1 MLNHLPEPPRT
12 GAGQACFFAVREKRN
27 RSPDVLL
34 TPEWLGVAWRGW
46 RRSQV
51 LPFADI
57 VPWDDF
63 VVRVPASRAAETLL
77 ILRKIAQ
84 SQLAAMHQSLLKHR
98 DLVLWERIP
107 VALRGLRALCASA
120 LSRANG
126 GGSIRALE
134 HCVGLHGVR
143 CTKCGCMFFGDGVAA
158 LAGQS
163 IGSRVQFATAPA
175 CLHTDRWLTHAIRS
189 FGDPT
194 LCQSVTASC
203 RSARSCTR
211 HRCLR
216 SAARHERRFC

>member
-34 TPEWLGVAWRGW
+34 TPEWLGLAWRGW

-63 VVRVPASRAAETLL
+63 VVRVPASRASETLL

-98 DLVLWERIP
+98 DLVLWERSP
-107 VALRGLRALCASA
+107 VALRGFA
-120 LSRANG
+120 
-126 GGSIRALE
+126 
-134 HCVGLHGVR
+134 CV
-143 CTKCGCMFFGDGVAA
+143 
-158 LAGQS
+158 
-163 IGSRVQFATAPA
+163 
-175 CLHTDRWLTHAIRS
+175 
-189 FGDPT
+189 
-194 LCQSVTASC
+194 
-203 RSARSCTR
+203 AR
-211 HRCLR
+211 
-216 SAARHERRFC
+216 

>member
-1 MLNHLPEPPRT
+1 MLNHLPESPRT

-34 TPEWLGVAWRGW
+34 TPDWLGLAWRGW

-126 GGSIRALE
+126 GGSIGALE
-134 HCVGLHGVR
+134 HCVGAWCKLHEMWLHVLRRR
-143 CTKCGCMFFGDGVAA
+143 CSCTRWTEHRQPRAVCYCASLRA
-158 LAGQS
+158 
-163 IGSRVQFATAPA
+163 
-175 CLHTDRWLTHAIRS
+175 HRWLTHAIRS

-203 RSARSCTR
+203 PSARSCTR

-216 SAARHERRFC
+216 PVSGTA

>member
-34 TPEWLGVAWRGW
+34 TPEWLGLAWRGW

-63 VVRVPASRAAETLL
+63 VVRVPASRASETLL

-98 DLVLWERIP
+98 DLVLWERSP
-107 VALRGLRALCASA
+107 VALHGLRALRAKCAQPCERRPYRSA
-120 LSRANG
+120 GTLR
-126 GGSIRALE
+126 
-134 HCVGLHGVR
+134 GLHGVR
-143 CTKCGCMFFGDGVAA
+143 CTKRSCMFFGDGVAA

-175 CLHTDRWLTHAIRS
+175 CLHTDGLRMLYVLSEI
-189 FGDPT
+189 P
-194 LCQSVTASC
+194 
-203 RSARSCTR
+203 RSAK
-211 HRCLR
+211 
-216 SAARHERRFC
+216 A